1 MRPAILCLL
10 CIIFLC
16 NCNQQ
21 IQEAAKTK
29 APFVWENANIYFLL
43 TDRFYNGDSSNDL
56 NFERS
61 DSTAVLR
68 GMMGGDI
75 KGITQKIK
83 EGYFTDLGVN
93 AIWFT
98 PVVEQNHG
106 LVDEGTG
113 ATYPYHGYWAQDW
126 TALDPNF
133 GTEDDL
139 AELVET
145 AHQNDIRILIDVVI
159 NHTGPVTDK
168 DPVWPIEW
176 VRTEPHCEY
185 TNYENTVSCT
195 LVKNLPD
202 VKTESDETVELPA
215 SLKAKWESEGRLE
228 QEIAEL
234 DDFFQKTGRP
244 RAPRFYIM
252 KWLIDF
258 IKKYGVDGFRV
269 DTAKHTE
276 ETVWKELKEEAD
288 KAFAAWK
295 MANPEKVLD
304 DNDFYMV
311 GEVYNYN
318 IGTGPLFDMGD
329 QKVNFFENGLTSLI
343 NFGFKEHGNYVYD
356 SIFTNYSK
364 SLNGPLKGKSV
375 VNYISSHDDSSPF
388 DKERQKPFE
397 SATKLL
403 LCPGATQIYYGD
415 ETARPLIHEGANG
428 DANLR
433 TFMNWDELENNA
445 AKGEYTVQEVLQHWQ
460 KLGKFRNSHPS
471 VGAGTHQV
479 ISENPYYFTR
489 TYQKG
494 EFNDKIVVGLDLPSG
509 QKKVPVSDL
518 FEDGERLTDHYSGI
532 EVEVDGGEILIDTPF
547 SLVLL
552 GK

>member
-1 MRPAILCLL
+1 MRPAILCLFSL
-10 CIIFLC
+10 LFFNSCHH
-16 NCNQQ
+16 QT
-21 IQEAAKTK
+21 QEAGETEV
-29 APFVWENANIYFLL
+29 PFFWENANIYFLL
-43 TDRFYNGDSSNDL
+43 TDRFNNGDPANDL
-56 NFERS
+56 NFGRT

-75 KGITQKIK
+75 KGITKKIN
-83 EGYFTDLGVN
+83 EGYFTDLGIN

-106 LVDEGTG
+106 IVDEGTG
-113 ATYPYHGYWAQDW
+113 PTYPYHGYWAQDW

-133 GTEDDL
+133 GTEADL
-139 AELVET
+139 SELVET
-145 AHQNDIRILIDVVI
+145 AHAKGIRILIDVVI
-159 NHTGPVTDK
+159 NHTGPVTDA
-168 DPVWPIEW
+168 DPVWPTDW
-176 VRTEPHCEY
+176 VRTEPQCEY
-185 TNYENTVSCT
+185 TNYANTINCT

-202 VKTESDETVELPA
+202 VKTESDETAELPA

-228 QEIAEL
+228 KEMAEL
-234 DDFFQKTGRP
+234 DEFFKKTGRP

-288 KAFAAWK
+288 QAFAEWK
-295 MANPEKVLD
+295 KANPAKVLD

-318 IGTGPLFDMGD
+318 INTDTLFDMGD
-329 QKVNFFENGLTSLI
+329 KKINFFQNGLTSLI
-343 NFGFKEHGNYVYD
+343 NFGFKTDGNHAYD
-356 SIFTNYSK
+356 SIFTNYS
-364 SLNGPLKGKSV
+364 STLHGPLKGKSV
-375 VNYISSHDDSSPF
+375 VNYISSHDDGSPF
-388 DKERQKPFE
+388 DRERQRPIE

-415 ETARPLIHEGANG
+415 ETARPLTYSDASG

-433 TFMNWDELENNA
+433 TFMNWEELENNA
-445 AKGEYTVQEVLQHWQ
+445 SKGEFTVQEILLHWQ
-460 KLGKFRNSHPS
+460 KLGKFRNAHPA
-471 VGAGTHQV
+471 VGAGVHKM
-479 ISENPYYFTR
+479 ISESPYYFTR
-489 TYQKG
+489 SFKSG
-494 EFNDKIVVGLDLPSG
+494 DFEDEIVVGLDLPAG
-509 QKKVPVSDL
+509 AKVVAVSDIYQ
-518 FEDGERLTDHYSGI
+518 DGERIKEYYSGK
-532 EVEVDGGEILIDTPF
+532 EVAVDDGKILIDTPY
-547 SLVLL
+547 SLVLF